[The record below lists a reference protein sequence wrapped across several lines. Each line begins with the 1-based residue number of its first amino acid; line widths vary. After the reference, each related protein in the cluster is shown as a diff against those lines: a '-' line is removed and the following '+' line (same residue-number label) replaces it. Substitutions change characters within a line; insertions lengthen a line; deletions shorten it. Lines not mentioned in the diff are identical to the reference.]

1 MSVLVAYAHTAEG
14 RAALQHGHDVA
25 RKEALPL
32 VVFDLDASS
41 TAEDHGIAADHEPG
55 AAPAA
60 GEVPARWI
68 ARDHRNPDPAGEFL
82 DAAQELDAS
91 LIVVGVR
98 RRSPVGKLFLGSN
111 AQHIIIGANVPVLAV
126 KADHH
131 ES

>member
-14 RAALQHGHDVA
+14 RAALQHGQELAH
-25 RKEALPL
+25 KEALPL

-41 TAEDHGIAADHEPG
+41 TADDHRTTRHEPG

-68 ARDHRNPDPAGEFL
+68 ARDHRNPDAAGEFL

-111 AQHIIIGANVPVLAV
+111 AQHIIIGANVPVVAV
-126 KADHH
+126 KAALDA
-131 ES
+131 S

>member
-14 RAALQHGHDVA
+14 QAALQHGQTLA

-41 TAEDHGIAADHEPG
+41 TAEDRSVPDHQQLG
-55 AAPAA
+55 TAPSA
-60 GEVPARWI
+60 EVSARWI
-68 ARDHRNPDPAGEFL
+68 ARDHRNPDAAGELL
-82 DAAQELDAS
+82 DAAQELDAG

-111 AQHIIIGANVPVLAV
+111 AQQIIIGASVPVVAV
-126 KADHH
+126 KAAHH

>member
-14 RAALQHGHDVA
+14 RAALQHGQELAH
-25 RKEALPL
+25 KEALPL

-41 TAEDHGIAADHEPG
+41 TAEDHSTTHHEPG
-55 AAPAA
+55 TAPAA

-68 ARDHRNPDPAGEFL
+68 ARDHRNPDAAGEFL
-82 DAAQELDAS
+82 DAAQELDTS

-111 AQHIIIGANVPVLAV
+111 AQHIIIGANVPVVAV
-126 KADHH
+126 KAAPDAA
-131 ES
+131 

>member
-14 RAALQHGHDVA
+14 RAALQHGQELAH
-25 RKEALPL
+25 KEALPL

-41 TAEDHGIAADHEPG
+41 TAEDHSVTTHHEPG
-55 AAPAA
+55 TAAQAGAA
-60 GEVPARWI
+60 PARWI
-68 ARDHRNPDPAGEFL
+68 ARDHRNPDAAGEFL

-111 AQHIIIGANVPVLAV
+111 AQHIIIGANVPVVAV
-126 KADHH
+126 KAAPDA
-131 ES
+131 S

>member
-14 RAALQHGHDVA
+14 RAALQHGHDLA
-25 RKEALPL
+25 RKEDLPL

-41 TAEDHGIAADHEPG
+41 TAEDHSVTTPHEPG
-55 AAPAA
+55 TPLATE
-60 GEVPARWI
+60 EVPARWI
-68 ARDHRNPDPAGEFL
+68 ARDHRNPDAAGEFL
-82 DAAQELDAS
+82 DAAQEIDAQ

-111 AQHIIIGANVPVLAV
+111 AQHIIVGANVPVLAV

>member
-14 RAALQHGHDVA
+14 RAALQHGQELAH
-25 RKEALPL
+25 KEALPL

-41 TAEDHGIAADHEPG
+41 TAEDHSTTRHEPG

-68 ARDHRNPDPAGEFL
+68 ARDHRNPDAAGEFL

-111 AQHIIIGANVPVLAV
+111 AQHIIIGANVPVVAV
-126 KADHH
+126 KAAPDA
-131 ES
+131 S